1 MALLK
6 QTWAVMVVLS
16 WGSAAL
22 AGSCLPPVQPW
33 MPTNAD
39 DVWAYAD
46 LLRRDAETY
55 FTEVER
61 YFRCQDLERRE
72 IFEQARVASEDYARV
87 LELLDDVRK
96 WHLSSRRES
105 CLSTKRRRRSP
116 TR

>member
-6 QTWAVMVVLS
+6 QTWAIMIVLS
-16 WGSAAL
+16 WSSAVI
-22 AGSCLPPVQPW
+22 AGSCLPPAPPW

-72 IFEQARVASEDYARV
+72 IFEQARVASEDYARA

-96 WHLSSRRES
+96 
-105 CLSTKRRRRSP
+105 
-116 TR
+116 